1 MQTNDIITDG
11 VSCFVF
17 FFSFLTTTQ
26 IPCYYVKINLQTP
39 QLSSSQRSPSPAHRP
54 QSAHFPSGVS
64 VGRSG
69 SSGSGSGSRIS
80 QRPPGAVEG
89 GGWDNLGCDVP
100 PPLPARNRSLV
111 SHNSSPLILSS
122 SPAPIPGETPSSP
135 PPPLPPR
142 NPSTASSSSCSS
154 SSSSSS
160 TAMPDLVPSV
170 NGASNQDQH
179 RILLRDSPTNQPP
192 SSSVSWTFLLT

>member
-17 FFSFLTTTQ
+17 FFSFSNNDTNTLFR
-26 IPCYYVKINLQTP
+26 KKKNDLQTP
-39 QLSSSQRSPSPAHRP
+39 QLSSAQRSPSPAHRP
-54 QSAHFPSGVS
+54 QSAHYPGGVS

-69 SSGSGSGSRIS
+69 SSGSGSRIS

-111 SHNSSPLILSS
+111 SHNSSPLILSP
-122 SPAPIPGETPSSP
+122 SPAPTPGETPSSP

-192 SSSVSWTFLLT
+192 SSSVS